1 MRVVAVDGTKFD
13 KSGYVT
19 GGSAGNLENAA
30 AAFLAKEEEVLK
42 AERAK
47 LKAEQQVSAEAWLG
61 AAACLVV
68 PRAAHCAVRHAVC
81 STT

>member
-30 AAFLAKEEEVLK
+30 AAFTAKEEEGLK
-42 AERAK
+42 AEKAK
-47 LKAEQQVSAEAWLG
+47 LERERQVGGVWVG
-61 AAACLVV
+61 GFGVV
-68 PRAAHCAVRHAVC
+68 ECALQAGEG
-81 STT
+81 

>member
-30 AAFLAKEEEVLK
+30 AAFNAKEEEGLK

-47 LKAEQQVSAEAWLG
+47 LERERQVGGLG
-61 AAACLVV
+61 GWGCRLGTWCGWGCGWGGCL
-68 PRAAHCAVRHAVC
+68 
-81 STT
+81 S